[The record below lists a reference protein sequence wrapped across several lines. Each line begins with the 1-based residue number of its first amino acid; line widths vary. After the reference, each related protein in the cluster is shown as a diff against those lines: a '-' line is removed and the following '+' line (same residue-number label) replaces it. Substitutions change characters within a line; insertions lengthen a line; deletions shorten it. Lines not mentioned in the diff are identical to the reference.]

1 MAFAALQLVALIA
14 RSLAEA
20 RALPNHGMSPMKP
33 QRYTDKER
41 SLGLLASVN
50 LGVLQ
55 WVSADGHCFFYAVAA
70 KLKELRGWKGT
81 GLDVRR
87 AAVAE
92 MKGLNMRRYQEMW
105 YVEHV
110 SSGGRTLPAG
120 ALSHG
125 LAMQWECYLRDMK
138 EESWEVADWQA
149 GVAGPHH
156 QFAI

>member
-70 KLKELRGWKGT
+70 KLKELRFKRMCWRPSLMT
-81 GLDVRR
+81 ACLPPTFTLHWR
-87 AAVAE
+87 AWA
-92 MKGLNMRRYQEMW
+92 
-105 YVEHV
+105 
-110 SSGGRTLPAG
+110 LPTRSPTRAT
-120 ALSHG
+120 
-125 LAMQWECYLRDMK
+125 
-138 EESWEVADWQA
+138 
-149 GVAGPHH
+149 
-156 QFAI
+156 